1 MSTFQRDTLSILDS
15 LKMMDLKQIEIEH
28 KTINDLLFQFIKSND
43 MVTPNLMETIS
54 NEINRIISIKN
65 KYYDLGIV
73 DNLFKDLK
81 EYYTYIY
88 VNSDYKIEFLKEL
101 SNKFV
106 YQYYTNFP
114 EIEIIKPININIIEE
129 LKKVVLPHQKQFI
142 ILIELVFEIELRYI
156 GQLIKNLI
164 SMKLTRKENSI
175 IENTMHIL
183 ISSSSDRLGNL
194 VNSIDDKVWYLSNY
208 TNEKNIKTD
217 IKTIEKPM
225 NDLKSYLDNQS
236 KLFKSF
242 KNEINQMTPED
253 FYFMLDFIFLNG
265 FKIKYPKIRILISKE
280 LKNIKHFSINEYLI
294 VNSMYALI
302 ENSIEANATVVEIS
316 IKNCEDELY
325 IEIKDNGKELPV
337 KIQKYIFDK
346 NFSFNKPG
354 HFGLGLYIAKNWL
367 ESVSCKIV
375 YMKENKI
382 MRIIIPLGNRFYE

>member
-43 MVTPNLMETIS
+43 MVTPDLMETIS

-208 TNEKNIKTD
+208 TNEENIKTD

>member
-1 MSTFQRDTLSILDS
+1 
-15 LKMMDLKQIEIEH
+15 MDLKQIEIEH

-43 MVTPNLMETIS
+43 MAIPNLMETIS

-208 TNEKNIKTD
+208 TNEENIKTD

-265 FKIKYPKIRILISKE
+265 FKIKYPKIKILISKE

-367 ESVSCKIV
+367 ESVSCKII

>member
-43 MVTPNLMETIS
+43 MAIPNLMETIS

-208 TNEKNIKTD
+208 TNEENIKTD

-253 FYFMLDFIFLNG
+253 FYFMLDFIFFNG

-302 ENSIEANATVVEIS
+302 ENSIEANATIVEIS
-316 IKNCEDELY
+316 IKNCENELY

-367 ESVSCKIV
+367 ESVSCKII

>member
-15 LKMMDLKQIEIEH
+15 LKMMDLEQIEIEH

-43 MVTPNLMETIS
+43 MAIPNLMGTIS

-208 TNEKNIKTD
+208 TNEENIKTD

-294 VNSMYALI
+294 VNSMFALI

>member
-208 TNEKNIKTD
+208 TNEENIKTD

-294 VNSMYALI
+294 VNSMFALI

-382 MRIIIPLGNRFYE
+382 LRIIIPLGNRFYE

>member
-1 MSTFQRDTLSILDS
+1 
-15 LKMMDLKQIEIEH
+15 MDLKQIEIEH

-208 TNEKNIKTD
+208 TNEENIKTD

-294 VNSMYALI
+294 VNSMFALI

-367 ESVSCKIV
+367 ESVSCKII

>member
-208 TNEKNIKTD
+208 TNEENIKTD

-265 FKIKYPKIRILISKE
+265 FKIKYPKIRIVISKE
-280 LKNIKHFSINEYLI
+280 LKNIKHFCINEYLI

-302 ENSIEANATVVEIS
+302 ENSIEANATIVEIS
-316 IKNCEDELY
+316 IKNCENELY

-354 HFGLGLYIAKNWL
+354 HFGLGLYIAKKWL
-367 ESVSCKIV
+367 ESVSCKIH
-375 YMKENKI
+375 YLKENKI
-382 MRIIIPLGNRFYE
+382 MRVIIPLGNRLYE

>member
-1 MSTFQRDTLSILDS
+1 
-15 LKMMDLKQIEIEH
+15 
-28 KTINDLLFQFIKSND
+28 
-43 MVTPNLMETIS
+43 
-54 NEINRIISIKN
+54 
-65 KYYDLGIV
+65 
-73 DNLFKDLK
+73 
-81 EYYTYIY
+81 
-88 VNSDYKIEFLKEL
+88 
-101 SNKFV
+101 
-106 YQYYTNFP
+106 
-114 EIEIIKPININIIEE
+114 
-129 LKKVVLPHQKQFI
+129 
-142 ILIELVFEIELRYI
+142 
-156 GQLIKNLI
+156 
-164 SMKLTRKENSI
+164 MKLTRKENSI

>member
-88 VNSDYKIEFLKEL
+88 VNSDYKIELLKEL

-208 TNEKNIKTD
+208 TNEENIKND

-294 VNSMYALI
+294 VNSMFALI

>member
-208 TNEKNIKTD
+208 TNEENIKTD

-294 VNSMYALI
+294 VNSMFALI

-367 ESVSCKIV
+367 ESVSCKII

>member
-1 MSTFQRDTLSILDS
+1 MSTLQRNTLSILDS
-15 LKMMDLKQIEIEH
+15 LKMMELKQIEIEH
-28 KTINDLLFQFIKSND
+28 KTIINLLFQFIKSND
-43 MVTPNLMETIS
+43 IVIPNLMETIV
-54 NEINRIISIKN
+54 NEINRIILINN
-65 KYYDLGIV
+65 KYYDLGIK

-114 EIEIIKPININIIEE
+114 EIEILKPININIIEE
-129 LKKVVLPHQKQFI
+129 FNKIVLPHQKQFI
-142 ILIELVFEIELRYI
+142 ILIELVLEIELKYI
-156 GQLIKNLI
+156 GQLIKNSI

-208 TNEKNIKTD
+208 TSEKNIKAD
-217 IKTIEKPM
+217 IRTIEKPM
-225 NDLKSYLDNQS
+225 DDLKNYLDKQS

-242 KNEINQMTPED
+242 KNEINQMTPEE
-253 FYFMLDFIFLNG
+253 FYFMLDFIFHNG
-265 FKIKYPKIRILISKE
+265 FKIKYPKIRIVISKE
-280 LKNIKHFSINEYLI
+280 LKNIKHFCINEYLI

-302 ENSIEANATVVEIS
+302 ENSIEANATIVEIS
-316 IKNCEDELY
+316 IKNCENELY

-354 HFGLGLYIAKNWL
+354 HFGLGLYIAKKWL
-367 ESVSCKIV
+367 ESVSCKIH
-375 YMKENKI
+375 YLKENKI
-382 MRIIIPLGNRFYE
+382 MRVIIPLGNRLYE

>member
-156 GQLIKNLI
+156 GQLIKNSI

-208 TNEKNIKTD
+208 TNEENIKTD

-265 FKIKYPKIRILISKE
+265 FKIKYPKIRIVISKE
-280 LKNIKHFSINEYLI
+280 LKNIKHFCINEYLI

-302 ENSIEANATVVEIS
+302 ENSIEANATIVEIS
-316 IKNCEDELY
+316 IKNCENELY

-354 HFGLGLYIAKNWL
+354 HFGLGLYIAKKWL
-367 ESVSCKIV
+367 ESVSCKIH
-375 YMKENKI
+375 YLKENKI
-382 MRIIIPLGNRFYE
+382 MRVIIPLGNRLYE

>member
-43 MVTPNLMETIS
+43 MAIPNLMETIS

-208 TNEKNIKTD
+208 TNEENIKTD

-265 FKIKYPKIRILISKE
+265 FKIKYPKIKILISKE

>member
-208 TNEKNIKTD
+208 TNEENIKTD

-253 FYFMLDFIFLNG
+253 FYFMLDFIFFNG

>member
-1 MSTFQRDTLSILDS
+1 MSTFQRDTLSILDG

-88 VNSDYKIEFLKEL
+88 VNSEYKIEFLKEL

-142 ILIELVFEIELRYI
+142 ILIELVLEIELRYI

-208 TNEKNIKTD
+208 TNEENIKTD

-253 FYFMLDFIFLNG
+253 FYFMLDFIFFNG
-265 FKIKYPKIRILISKE
+265 FKIKYPKIKILISKE

>member
-208 TNEKNIKTD
+208 TNEENIKTD

-253 FYFMLDFIFLNG
+253 FYFMLDFIFFNG

-294 VNSMYALI
+294 VNSMFALI

-367 ESVSCKIV
+367 ESVSCKII

>member
-43 MVTPNLMETIS
+43 MAIPNLMETIS

-208 TNEKNIKTD
+208 TNEENIKTD

-294 VNSMYALI
+294 VNSMFALI

-367 ESVSCKIV
+367 ESVSCKII